1 METVPK
7 LVLHKETLRVL
18 DEPTAENG
26 VVLAMRPP
34 ETRGYCTATCYTCY
48 GTCTC

>member
-1 METVPK
+1 MDQPK
-7 LVLHKETLRVL
+7 LVLHKETLLVL
-18 DEPTAENG
+18 TDPKAAAIQAKTG
-26 VVLAMRPP
+26 PP